1 MRRAGP
7 LAAALALVVVASSLP
22 RALAYADQYDPYSG
36 VTDHTAANPAH
47 AEALR
52 RVRAALK
59 TDPNRA
65 MARWEGDYP
74 CAGPWTGVRCQR
86 GNDVTHLT

>member
-36 VTDHTAANPAH
+36 VTDHRGEPRARRGA
-47 AEALR
+47 R

-65 MARWEGDYP
+65 MGAGEGANTR
-74 CAGPWTGVRCQR
+74 AGPRTGVRCQR
-86 GNDVTHLT
+86 GNDVTHPT